1 MSIETITEDTIPDTI
16 REIEQWICWREKD
29 RDGKTTKIPTKP
41 YRTSGSP
48 NAKTDDSSHW
58 RDFDTALNYHRSGR
72 ITTSGVGFVF
82 STETEIVGVDL
93 DSCRKPETGEFDD
106 WAQDV
111 IDRLDSFTEVSPSGT
126 GAHVLLKGK
135 LPDGRNR
142 RGDIEMYDEGRFF
155 TVTGEH
161 VDGTPLEIKRRQDSI
176 VGVHLDYVQTDPGDD
191 GQDQLGESST
201 TFGPTDG
208 NQTDSGQSTRTPP
221 SANVERGPKQSDIR
235 KRFDTELPP
244 IDDPALEI
252 ALQGLPPQK
261 VPVPV
266 PQSLG
271 DLAGPGVPFDDIE
284 VIEKAYNSKSG
295 DKIQALYCGEASL
308 YNTADSEYPSQSE
321 ADMALLFYLGF
332 WTGKDPEQMERL
344 FRDSGLYREKWDDQ
358 HYGNGA
364 TYGGVCLAKT
374 LLELTD
380 YYEPP
385 ESETSSRGGER
396 PQTAPAHSTSSP
408 AAENGRH
415 HPPPPE
421 SPAGYSLSSRDQG
434 HGEAASEGAPASSQ
448 QESWSGSGWDASQR
462 GPDPSHDQPSGGPS
476 SYHDSPYSDPP
487 IDIGAVEDARRLA
500 HKVTQQHEQL
510 TCQAE
515 YIADLENRLYW
526 YRRTLGI
533 EPPTATDSE
542 DGEPH
547 QFASRSEEDIAK
559 VDPAGDPPAP
569 PDEEV
574 ETPADASTP
583 QTDGGPSGDSCPSRD
598 QETTTEPKTDSRID
612 DEPSASSSLTDRL
625 RRLFFS

>member
-1 MSIETITEDTIPDTI
+1 MSIDTITEDTIPDTI

-93 DSCRKPETGEFDD
+93 DSCRNLETGEFDD

-126 GAHVLLKGK
+126 GAHILLKGK

-201 TFGPTDG
+201 RSAPTDE
-208 NQTDSGQSTRTPP
+208 NQTDSGRQTRTPP

-271 DLAGPGVPFDDIE
+271 DLAGPGVPFDDIK

-396 PQTAPAHSTSSP
+396 PQTTTDHSTSSP

-421 SPAGYSLSSRDQG
+421 RPTTYSHPPRDQG

-448 QESWSGSGWDASQR
+448 QESWSGSGWHSEEQVSPAV
-462 GPDPSHDQPSGGPS
+462 PSH
-476 SYHDSPYSDPP
+476 SPTQTERGHSPFREVS

-510 TCQAE
+510 TRQAN

-526 YRRTLGI
+526 YRRALGI
-533 EPPTATDSE
+533 EPATADSE
-542 DGEPH
+542 ADEQYPS
-547 QFASRSEEDIAK
+547 ASRFEGDIGK

-569 PDEEV
+569 PEEEI
-574 ETPADASTP
+574 ETHEDISAP
-583 QTDGGPSGDSCPSRD
+583 QTDGGAAKVSGTSRD
-598 QETTTEPKTDSRID
+598 QESTTEPKADSRID
-612 DEPSASSSLTDRL
+612 DDSSASWSVTDRL
-625 RRLFFS
+625 RRLFFF

>member
-1 MSIETITEDTIPDTI
+1 MSIDTITEDSIPDTI

-93 DSCRKPETGEFDD
+93 DSCRNPKTGEFDD

-111 IDRLDSFTEVSPSGT
+111 IDRLDSFTEISPSGT

-176 VGVHLDYVQTDPGDD
+176 VGVHLDYVQTDSGDD

-201 TFGPTDG
+201 RSAPTDG

-221 SANVERGPKQSDIR
+221 SEKVERSPKQSDIR
-235 KRFDTELPP
+235 KRSDTELPS

-295 DKIQALYCGEASL
+295 DKIQSLYCGEASL
-308 YNTADSEYPSQSE
+308 YNTADSVYPSQSE

-344 FRDSGLYREKWDDQ
+344 FRDSGLYREKWDEQ

-396 PQTAPAHSTSSP
+396 PQTDSAHSPSSTT
-408 AAENGRH
+408 AGNGRH

-421 SPAGYSLSSRDQG
+421 SPTTYSHPPRDQG

-448 QESWSGSGWDASQR
+448 QESWSGSGWDVSQR
-462 GPDPSHDQPSGGPS
+462 GPDPAHGQPSGGPS
-476 SYHDSPYSDPP
+476 SYHDSPYSDAP

-500 HKVTQQHEQL
+500 LKVTQQHEQL
-510 TCQAE
+510 TRQAN
-515 YIADLENRLYW
+515 YIADLEDRLYW
-526 YRRTLGI
+526 YRRALGI
-533 EPPTATDSE
+533 EPPAAADPEE
-542 DGEPH
+542 DEQHPL
-547 QFASRSEEDIAK
+547 ASRFEDDIGE
-559 VDPAGDPPAP
+559 VDPTGNPPAP
-569 PDEEV
+569 PDEET
-574 ETPADASTP
+574 ETHEDSSAS
-583 QTDGGPSGDSCPSRD
+583 QTDGGAAEVAGTSRD
-598 QETTTEPKTDSRID
+598 QETTSETEARSRD
-612 DEPSASSSLTDRL
+612 DEPLASSSVADRL
-625 RRLFFS
+625 RRLFFF